1 MKKPHWKLE
10 TKLMQEW
17 CYLEE
22 QEFLKDFGSGRR
34 NTHPV
39 IVLFGTFL
47 SFLKTFVTFACFNI
61 VESVHLFMYMLK
73 RDKIF

>member
-1 MKKPHWKLE
+1 MKKPHWKQG

-39 IVLFGTFL
+39 IVLFGTSL

-61 VESVHLFMYMLK
+61 VESVHLLMYMLK